1 MPLLQDVSQLVF
13 WSRKL
18 HALGV
23 DHEPEKFD
31 QLGRPEARCGLR
43 ETSMQRYTMPHTVCM
58 CNIRQEGQRQPGL
71 YATSP
76 GGAARQ
82 AAYPHPATERERAL
96 HELLGAVNE
105 AVTGRAVAAMQR
117 GDVAA
122 LGARVSL
129 RG

>member
-1 MPLLQDVSQLVF
+1 MHRVLTMTPSNSTS
-13 WSRKL
+13 WK
-18 HALGV
+18 
-23 DHEPEKFD
+23 
-31 QLGRPEARCGLR
+31 GRRRAAVCARPPCSAARCR
-43 ETSMQRYTMPHTVCM
+43 SVRMFNM
-58 CNIRQEGQRQPGL
+58 RQEAQCQPGL
-71 YATSP
+71 HATAP
-76 GGAARQ
+76 GRAARQ

-122 LGARVSL
+122 LGARVPP